1 MTNIICLIL
10 GDFGV
15 NTYLFAYKKGIC
27 IVDPGDKADIIEK
40 SVISLQEKSN
50 LPKDCEISIFLT
62 HGHLDHVGAIEKL
75 KSIFTN
81 AKIFINKKDERALGK
96 NSYDFQYKDFA
107 RSGMGFFV
115 EKMLPEENDLPSA
128 DIFYTDKDFLFEG
141 WQVIETPGHTQG
153 SSCLYNETEKLLISG
168 DTLFWNSYGRTDLFG
183 GSDKQMVESLKKL
196 FTLPDDVKV
205 FPGHGKYGFTLS
217 EISLY

>member
-1 MTNIICLIL
+1 MTNIICLTL

-75 KSIFTN
+75 KSFFTN
-81 AKIFINKKDERALGK
+81 AKIFINKKDEKFA
-96 NSYDFQYKDFA
+96 SDDYDSSAND
-107 RSGMGFFV
+107 
-115 EKMLPEENDLPSA
+115 ENLDLTVDSSTTESSSDA
-128 DIFYTDKDFLFEG
+128 FL
-141 WQVIETPGHTQG
+141 V
-153 SSCLYNETEKLLISG
+153 
-168 DTLFWNSYGRTDLFG
+168 
-183 GSDKQMVESLKKL
+183 
-196 FTLPDDVKV
+196 
-205 FPGHGKYGFTLS
+205 
-217 EISLY
+217 

>member
-1 MTNIICLIL
+1 MTEIICLTL

-81 AKIFINKKDERALGK
+81 AKIKILKISVLR
-96 NSYDFQYKDFA
+96 YKI
-107 RSGMGFFV
+107 
-115 EKMLPEENDLPSA
+115 K
-128 DIFYTDKDFLFEG
+128 
-141 WQVIETPGHTQG
+141 VICVILQPR
-153 SSCLYNETEKLLISG
+153 I
-168 DTLFWNSYGRTDLFG
+168 
-183 GSDKQMVESLKKL
+183 
-196 FTLPDDVKV
+196 
-205 FPGHGKYGFTLS
+205 KYR
-217 EISLY
+217 